1 MSSLVG
7 ITTFLVIRDS
17 NDRVKHRFQNS
28 EPGRRILKADTNPD
42 PRIPMPAI
50 GINYN
55 YLSFIYQGAAK
66 NRTGDNMEAQ
76 LVLAQNELSMQKA
89 YAAVTERWNIQATT
103 CIMDPMT
110 FAVKRELTSEHWIAA
125 SMVYDPEII
134 EITLSSSIDAVG
146 VSAPHK
152 VLTTAQVGALP
163 VSSQIQNI

>member
-1 MSSLVG
+1 MSTLVG

-17 NDRVKHRFQNS
+17 NDRVQHRFQNS
-28 EPGRRILKADTNPD
+28 EPGRVITKRDTNPD
-42 PRIPMPAI
+42 RRVPLPA
-50 GINYN
+50 NPYPYQ

-89 YAAVTERWNIQATT
+89 YEAVTSRWNVQATT
-103 CIMDPMT
+103 CIMDPVSFT
-110 FAVKRELTSEHWIAA
+110 VKRELTTEHWIAA

-146 VSAPHK
+146 VSAPHA
-152 VLTTAQVGALP
+152 VLTTSQVGALP

>member
-1 MSSLVG
+1 MSTLVG
-7 ITTFLVIRDS
+7 ITTFLIIRDS
-17 NDRVKHRFQNS
+17 NDNVRHRFQNS
-28 EPGRRILKADTNPD
+28 EPGRVITKRDTNPD
-42 PRIPMPAI
+42 RRVPLPA
-50 GINYN
+50 NPYPYQ

-89 YAAVTERWNIQATT
+89 YEAVTSRWNIQATT
-103 CIMDPMT
+103 CIMDPISFT
-110 FAVKRELTSEHWIAA
+110 VKRELTTEHWIAA

-146 VSAPHK
+146 VSAPHA

>member
-1 MSSLVG
+1 MSTLVG

-17 NDRVKHRFQNS
+17 NDRVQHRFQNS
-28 EPGRRILKADTNPD
+28 EPGTVIRKRDTNPD
-42 PRIPMPAI
+42 PRVPVSSDQHP
-50 GINYN
+50 YN

-76 LVLAQNELSMQKA
+76 LVLAQNELAMQKA
-89 YAAVTERWNIQATT
+89 YAAVTDRWNIQATT
-103 CIMDPMT
+103 CIMDPMAFT
-110 FAVKRELTSEHWIAA
+110 VKRELTSEHWIAA
-125 SMVYDPEII
+125 SMVYDPETI

-163 VSSQIQNI
+163 VSAQIQNI

>member
-1 MSSLVG
+1 MSTLVG

-28 EPGRRILKADTNPD
+28 KPGSVIRKRDTNPD
-42 PRIPMPAI
+42 PRVPVSSAQHP
-50 GINYN
+50 YN

-76 LVLAQNELSMQKA
+76 LVLAQNELAMQKA
-89 YAAVTERWNIQATT
+89 YEAVTSRWNIQATT
-103 CIMDPMT
+103 CIMDPISFT
-110 FAVKRELTSEHWIAA
+110 VKRELTTEHWIAA

-146 VSAPHK
+146 VSAPHA
-152 VLTTAQVGALP
+152 VLTTSLVGALP
-163 VSSQIQNI
+163 VTSQIQNT